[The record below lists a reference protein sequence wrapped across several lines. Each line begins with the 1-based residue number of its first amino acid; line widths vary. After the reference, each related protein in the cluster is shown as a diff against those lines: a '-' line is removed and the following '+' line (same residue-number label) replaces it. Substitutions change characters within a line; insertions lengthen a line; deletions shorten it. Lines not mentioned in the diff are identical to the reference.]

1 MQRIAGRVDGSWFR
15 GDRGGEGTLWTKV
28 GIARIVPG
36 FINLNHTR
44 CGSQCS
50 MFYHVT
56 ERSLC
61 GRRRGIGV
69 VMTNGYENALRM
81 VTVQVSRDGWVLT
94 GSLLTVFNVALF
106 ERNIED

>member
-1 MQRIAGRVDGSWFR
+1 MRRIAGRVDGSGFG
-15 GDRGGEGTLWTKV
+15 GDRGGEGTLWTEV
-28 GIARIVPG
+28 GIARIVPD

-44 CGSQCS
+44 CGNQGA

-61 GRRRGIGV
+61 GRRRGTGV

-81 VTVQVSRDGWVLT
+81 ITSVS
-94 GSLLTVFNVALF
+94 
-106 ERNIED
+106 E